1 MSCIKEILVLKGDN
15 YSEWRKKID
24 LTFIYGEV
32 DWVITTPHPAE
43 PPALVRGIDDTDA
56 EWRKKQRDY
65 APLKMAYDLENEK
78 WTNANENCMAFIKNT
93 IEHAIVSSIANCYS
107 TIE

>member
-1 MSCIKEILVLKGDN
+1 MSCMKDIPVLKGDS
-15 YSEWRKKID
+15 YGEWHKKVD
-24 LTFIYGEV
+24 PAFVCAEV
-32 DWVITTPHPAE
+32 DWVLTEPQPTE
-43 PPALVRGIDDTDA
+43 PPAPVRAIDDSDA
-56 EWRKKQRDY
+56 AWQKKERDY

-78 WTNANENCMAFIKNT
+78 WTNATENCMAFIKNT